1 MRFIH
6 TADWHLGRLFHGVHL
21 TDDQHHALMQLVEL
35 AGSERPDAILV
46 AGDIY
51 DRAIPPPEAVE
62 LLDEVLCR
70 LVIDLKIPVVLIAGN
85 HDSPQR
91 LNFGARLLA
100 NRRLYVTGN
109 LPRNCPSVTFEDA
122 HGPVHVYPLPYAEP
136 MVVRECL
143 ACDEVVDHDSAMRAL
158 VARIQAEHSG
168 AGRKILMAHAFVA
181 GGAECESERPLS
193 VGGAGTV
200 DASALA
206 GFNYVAL
213 GHLHCPQR
221 IGDDAIRYSGSLLKY
236 SFDEAH
242 HPKGVYLIEMDG
254 AGVCDVK
261 TVAITPRRDVRRIE
275 GSMAQLLEG
284 PKDGRSKDDYLE
296 VMVTDDGPVLDA
308 IGRLREVYPNV
319 MLIRRPEKE
328 GGAGGGDRPDIR
340 GKGELELFQAFFR
353 HVTENDLSEQ
363 QERAFAQVVERV
375 RQAEREAAPAAIRE
389 LKPQPGDKVNA

>member
-1 MRFIH
+1 
-6 TADWHLGRLFHGVHL
+6 
-21 TDDQHHALMQLVEL
+21 
-35 AGSERPDAILV
+35 
-46 AGDIY
+46 
-51 DRAIPPPEAVE
+51 
-62 LLDEVLCR
+62 
-70 LVIDLKIPVVLIAGN
+70 
-85 HDSPQR
+85 
-91 LNFGARLLA
+91 
-100 NRRLYVTGN
+100 
-109 LPRNCPSVTFEDA
+109 
-122 HGPVHVYPLPYAEP
+122 
-136 MVVRECL
+136 
-143 ACDEVVDHDSAMRAL
+143 
-158 VARIQAEHSG
+158 
-168 AGRKILMAHAFVA
+168 
-181 GGAECESERPLS
+181 
-193 VGGAGTV
+193 
-200 DASALA
+200 
-206 GFNYVAL
+206 
-213 GHLHCPQR
+213 
-221 IGDDAIRYSGSLLKY
+221 
-236 SFDEAH
+236 
-242 HPKGVYLIEMDG
+242 MDG